1 MSGGLFVAA
10 GYQGQRVVS
19 RNGRE
24 WTNHELGKEG
34 EIYRTVSFGKGR
46 AVALG
51 SFGGSN
57 IYTSTPDG
65 KFWEPRGTKDAKYS
79 SYVRSA
85 CFGDGR
91 FLAVGADPIFTITSA
106 DGLEWSDYRKVV
118 AADNRQN
125 HILRRVVFGNSRF
138 VAIGDFG
145 RRAASND
152 GLVWTDGPRSDA
164 VDSLI
169 DLAYGHGVFV
179 GVGLHGLCMVSEDG
193 LTWARR
199 HSGEEGEHLNSVLWT
214 GDQFVAVSQGATYF
228 STNGIEWERRPN
240 KNAPLTAAYGA
251 GLFVG
256 AHWKGRLLM
265 SEDALT
271 WTQVFKSDHHFEVVA
286 YGGEE

>member
-1 MSGGLFVAA
+1 MSGGFFVAA

-19 RNGRE
+19 RNGRD

-34 EIYRTVSFGKGR
+34 EVYRTVAFGKER
-46 AVALG
+46 AVAVG

-65 KFWEPRGTKDAKYS
+65 KTWEPRGLKDAKYS
-79 SYVRSA
+79 SYIRGL

-91 FLAVGADPIFTITSA
+91 FVAVGADPVFTITSL
-106 DGLEWSDYRKVV
+106 DGLQWSDYRKF
-118 AADNRQN
+118 AENRQN
-125 HILRRVVFGNSRF
+125 HILRRIVYGNGRY

-145 RRAASND
+145 RRSTSKD
-152 GLVWTDGPRSDA
+152 GVEWTDSPKPEA
-164 VDSLI
+164 AETLI
-169 DLAYGHGVFV
+169 DLAFGPGVFV

-193 LTWARR
+193 LAWARR

-214 GDQFVAVSQGATYF
+214 GERFVAVAQGATYF
-228 STNGIEWERRPN
+228 SQDGIEWERRPN
-240 KNAPLTAAYGA
+240 TNAPLTAAYGA
-251 GLFVG
+251 GVFVG
-256 AHWKGRLLM
+256 AHWKGRLLA

-286 YGGEE
+286 YGG